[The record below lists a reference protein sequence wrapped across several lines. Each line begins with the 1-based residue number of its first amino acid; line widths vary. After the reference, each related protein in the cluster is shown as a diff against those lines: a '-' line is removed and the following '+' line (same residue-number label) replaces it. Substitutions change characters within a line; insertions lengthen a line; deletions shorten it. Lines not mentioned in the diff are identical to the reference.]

1 MALMSPNI
9 HERRAEPRITCNN
22 TPAEL
27 TILSGIMTATTIPA
41 IIVDVSKSGLRL
53 IADTRMGAGRQVRV
67 KMDELTIFGEVR
79 HSHARGAA
87 FESGVK
93 ILEIVGGQGRCN
105 RLTDAQ
111 IELLALGRG
120 LGVRERFYV
129 NFHLRRCGPCAE
141 QFRATKTFFAKIRC
155 A

>member
-1 MALMSPNI
+1 MVLMSPDI
-9 HERRAEPRITCNN
+9 HERRAEPRIICNN

-27 TILSGIMTATTIPA
+27 TILNGVMTATTIPA
-41 IIVDVSKSGLRL
+41 IIVSVSKSGLKV
-53 IADTRMGAGRQVRV
+53 IAGTRMGAGRQVRV
-67 KMDELTIFGEVR
+67 KMDALTIFGEVR
-79 HSHARGAA
+79 HSHARGDA

-93 ILEIVGGQGRCN
+93 ILEIVGGHDRCD

-120 LGVRERFYV
+120 LGVRERVYA
-129 NFHLRRCGPCAE
+129 NFHLRRCGACAE
-141 QFRATKTFFAKIRC
+141 QFRATKTFFAKVRC

>member
-1 MALMSPNI
+1 MSPDI
-9 HERRAEPRITCNN
+9 HERRAEPRITSNN

-27 TILSGIMTATTIPA
+27 TILSGARTATIISA
-41 IIVDVSKSGLRL
+41 IVVSVSKSGLRL
-53 IADTRMGAGRQVRV
+53 IADTRMGAGRQVRI

-79 HSHARGAA
+79 HSHARGAE

-93 ILEIVGGQGRCN
+93 ILEIIEGHGRCN

-120 LGVRERFYV
+120 LRVRERLYA
-129 NFHLRRCGPCAE
+129 NFHLRRCGSCAE
-141 QFRATKTFFAKIRC
+141 QFRATKTFFAKVRC